1 MEPEAEQRA
10 LADVRSRLQQ
20 RFPHVDA
27 AIIEA
32 AVRLAH
38 AELTGRVRDFVPVL
52 VEHVA
57 RDRLSFVTVDAPSK
71 QEPA

>member
-10 LADVRSRLQQ
+10 LDDVRSRLQQ
-20 RFPHVDA
+20 RFPHVDS

-32 AVRLAH
+32 AVRSAH
-38 AELTGRVRDFVPVL
+38 TELTGRVRDFVPVL

-57 RDRLSFVTVDAPSK
+57 RDRLSILTVDAPR
-71 QEPA
+71 QPDPA